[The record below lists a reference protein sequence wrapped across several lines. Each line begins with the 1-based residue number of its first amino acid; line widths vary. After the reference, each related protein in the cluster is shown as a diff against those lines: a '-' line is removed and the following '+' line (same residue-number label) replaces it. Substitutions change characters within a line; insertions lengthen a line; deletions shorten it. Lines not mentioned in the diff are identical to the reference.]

1 MHRVFWL
8 LTSALFVGL
17 LVPALVQQG
26 MFLDGVSY
34 AGIARNMANGL
45 GSFAQPHYTNT
56 LYPVCYESPPLALW
70 TQSLFFRAF
79 GDHYWVERLYSF
91 SMALL
96 TACGIVVNGRL
107 LEKPFPGNVLANN
120 SLGQRESFSWLPVL
134 LWISAPIVFWAYQN
148 NMLECTMSVFVQFSI
163 FFAAKSILKKNWG
176 LFGLAALLT
185 AAAVLCKGPVGFFPV
200 VIPFAWS
207 LVFGTP
213 NLLTGAI
220 RSFGMLL
227 LSLSF
232 LGLFLFFYPG
242 MQEYLDYY
250 LHKQLLPTLAGA
262 REKQVENP
270 FSFLLDLLG
279 QYILP
284 AVFLLGLLVNRGF
297 KAVIL
302 PKSALF
308 FFILGVA
315 GTLPLVMTPKQSAHY
330 LLPAIPCFAL
340 GFAMI
345 IWQNINWDFRMATGQ
360 KRTLEKIAG
369 LILVATIVISWSFQ
383 GKFRRDEA
391 LIRDVMAISTQVG
404 HGSMLGIPEY
414 FAQNWLL
421 HAYFERYGQVS
432 LDAKNTRD
440 YWLTELRGPVP
451 DGFEEVKISGRGYRL
466 FKRK

>member
-17 LVPALVQQG
+17 LVPVLLQQG

-34 AGIARNMANGL
+34 AGIARNMAIGL
-45 GSFAQPHYTNT
+45 GSLARPHYTDT
-56 LYPVCYESPPLALW
+56 LYPICYEQPPLALW
-70 TQSLFFRAF
+70 TQSLFFRIF

-96 TACGIVVNGRL
+96 TALGIVLNLRL
-107 LEKPFPGNVLANN
+107 LEKPLLTKEVTSYTPD
-120 SLGQRESFSWLPVL
+120 QRAQFSWLPVL

-163 FFAAKSILKKNWG
+163 YFAVKAVHKKSWG
-176 LFGLAALLT
+176 LLGLASLLT

-200 VIPFAWS
+200 VAPLAWS
-207 LVFGTP
+207 LVFRTP

-220 RSFGMLL
+220 RSFGMLI

-232 LGLFLFFYPG
+232 LGLMLFFYPG

-279 QYILP
+279 QFILP
-284 AVFLLGLLVNRGF
+284 AVFLLGLLVNRGLKKF
-297 KAVIL
+297 VL

-308 FFILGVA
+308 FFILGIA
-315 GTLPLVMTPKQSAHY
+315 GSLPLVLSPKQSAHY
-330 LLPAIPCFAL
+330 LLPSIPCFAL
-340 GFAMI
+340 GFAMVI
-345 IWQNINWDFRMATGQ
+345 GQNINWDFRMATGQ
-360 KRTLEKIAG
+360 KKRLERIAG
-369 LILVATIVISWSFQ
+369 LILVVTIVISWSFQ
-383 GKFRRDEA
+383 GKFRRDEV
-391 LIRDVMAISTQVG
+391 LIKDVIAISTHVG
-404 HGSMLGIPEY
+404 HGSILSIPEH

-421 HAYFERYGQVS
+421 HAYFERFGHVS
-432 LDAKNTRD
+432 LDAKNTRN
-440 YWLTELRGPVP
+440 YWLTDLRGPIP
-451 DGFEEVKISGRGYRL
+451 DGYEEVKLDGRGYRL

>member
-1 MHRVFWL
+1 MQRVFWL
-8 LTSALFVGL
+8 LTFACLVGL
-17 LVPALVQQG
+17 LVPILVQEG

-45 GSFAQPHYTNT
+45 GSFARPHYTDT
-56 LYPVCYESPPLALW
+56 LYPVCFEQPPLALW

-79 GDHYWVERLYSF
+79 GDYYWVERLYSF

-96 TACGIVVNGRL
+96 TVWGIVLNGSL
-107 LEKPFPGNVLANN
+107 LEKSFPGNVLTNN

-220 RSFGMLL
+220 RSFVMLL

-270 FSFLLDLLG
+270 FSFLLDLLA
-279 QYILP
+279 QMALP
-284 AVFLLGLLVNRGF
+284 SIFLLAILVKIGL
-297 KAVIL
+297 KKVIL

-308 FFILGVA
+308 FFILGIA

-330 LLPAIPCFAL
+330 LLPSIPCFAL

-345 IWQNINWDFRMATGQ
+345 IGQNLHWNFRMATGQ
-360 KRTLEKIAG
+360 KKRLERAAG
-369 LILVATIVISWSFQ
+369 LILVATMVISWSFL
-383 GKFRRDEA
+383 GKIRRDEV
-391 LIRDVMAISTQVG
+391 LIKDIKAICTQIG
-404 HGSMLGIPEY
+404 PGSSLSVPEH

-421 HAYFERYGQVS
+421 HAYFERFGQVS
-432 LDAKNTRD
+432 LDAKNTLD
-440 YWLTELRGPVP
+440 YCLTDPSGPIP
-451 DGFEEVKISGRGYRL
+451 DGYQEVKIGCLGYRL